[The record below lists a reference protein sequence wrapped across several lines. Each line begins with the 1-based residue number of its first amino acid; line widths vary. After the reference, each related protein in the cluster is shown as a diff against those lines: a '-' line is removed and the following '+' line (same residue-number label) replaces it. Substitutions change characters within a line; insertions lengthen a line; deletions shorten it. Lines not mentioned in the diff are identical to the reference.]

1 MYSVCIFCVFRYW
14 KTKKKKKSSINFEKI
29 SDLFVQAMN
38 YNLQITEEK
47 EKKKLLIV
55 NLKKYRNRNLRI
67 VLARIKILKRNI
79 SAYLFLSHYFHSVP
93 PLSFRHTSLS
103 LFSVIDLS
111 SVFHFV
117 LSPFSFFPN
126 FLNRVLSSFL

>member
-14 KTKKKKKSSINFEKI
+14 KTKKKKEFDKFRKNFR
-29 SDLFVQAMN
+29 FVRTSN
-38 YNLQITEEK
+38 ELQFTNNWRK
-47 EKKKLLIV
+47 GKKKLLIV

-93 PLSFRHTSLS
+93 PLFFRHTSLS

>member
-1 MYSVCIFCVFRYW
+1 MFCVFRLEN
-14 KTKKKKKSSINFEKI
+14 KKKKKRSINFEKI

-93 PLSFRHTSLS
+93 PLFFRHTSLS

>member
-1 MYSVCIFCVFRYW
+1 MYVFCVFRYW

-93 PLSFRHTSLS
+93 PLRHTSLS

>member
-1 MYSVCIFCVFRYW
+1 MYVFCVFRYW

>member
-1 MYSVCIFCVFRYW
+1 MYFACSDIG
-14 KTKKKKKSSINFEKI
+14 KQKKKKSSINFEKI

>member
-1 MYSVCIFCVFRYW
+1 MYVFCVFRYW
-14 KTKKKKKSSINFEKI
+14 KTKKKKSSINFEKI

-93 PLSFRHTSLS
+93 PLFFRHTSLS

>member
-1 MYSVCIFCVFRYW
+1 MYILRVQILEN
-14 KTKKKKKSSINFEKI
+14 KKKKKSSINFEKI

-93 PLSFRHTSLS
+93 PLFFRHTSLS

>member
-1 MYSVCIFCVFRYW
+1 MYVFCVFRYW

-93 PLSFRHTSLS
+93 PLFFRHTSLS